1 MANKKLDFGELIEL
15 VFNQNQ
21 SSKQN
26 KDRLFKLAK
35 SNKDLNTIKKLA
47 NDLQFKNAIL
57 HLDKIDKLSLNDAI
71 KNKDI
76 NLLKN
81 LIDKETDL
89 SKINIADLYKNN
101 YSFEFIKIL
110 IEYGAR
116 LNSKTIIFVPSF
128 GTSLHVSILNITII
142 KKNIDFFKFLLTQ
155 NDSIDNFELNNK
167 FTSLMIA
174 IWCDNFK
181 IVEILINKGV
191 DIEAKDINGVTP
203 LIRAS
208 CQGYKDIVEVLL
220 KNGAN
225 VHSKDNNNGTAIED
239 AYFMKHFNI
248 VDLLL
253 KYGATMSDLDKF
265 RHSNIGKEKEKLISE
280 CVQKILKTIKSDYI
294 AKQFVLEELESAKE
308 SKTKESLDWVTLSGY
323 KNEEFENAMSNSLP
337 EVDGPYGP
345 QQTLSRLQVEYF
357 GRDYIISS
365 RYRREIVDRIIKK
378 YSLGKY
384 KNIEKQLILEN
395 QDVITISND
404 KNFIEYKNE
413 KFNKIYDKKYFNRK
427 LKQYI
432 ELTDNKVVIYEADYN
447 NKKSKNYI
455 NIVYEREL
463 TPEIILEDAI
473 KYKSIRLLKKA
484 FDKGINAKEH
494 NIMLFILENY
504 DNEFIKLLINNNA
517 KLDIRSEYGSSA
529 LMAAIDFDKIEIAKL
544 LIQKGVDCSIQA
556 TDMGKESQTAL
567 TLACSKNDLETN
579 NYIDIIKLII
589 NKHKKINSYEASC
602 VERLIFN
609 PTLAKFLSSLLV
621 EDNDCT
627 YTMLMYVINLQGSF
641 LLNSFDS
648 IWEITVDKSDSLEND
663 KNEYLNKILLVCDN
677 LIKGGVDLNFKSKGK
692 TALSIAKELCLEEVI
707 NLIKNYQTINL
718 NKVGFIKFG
727 NYMINLTGDKTLLIN
742 INNVDKVRKLNK
754 ISQNKFQDDNNNTFL
769 ISNEIVILQD
779 SLGEKNEYIVESLEG
794 KILDINE
801 THDPKALADLLKKF
815 SNDKRLKY
823 TNHPW
828 TDITYKDFYENIKS
842 GWNDIK
848 DDLEML
854 STILFK
860 QINGFLLNE
869 DDTSIGFSSKPIKD
883 QLKSGNIKPDAIEEL
898 NESIDKFKQSI
909 SIKND
914 ENQKLI
920 ELFERVLDKCQL
932 DLDIDLESIED
943 FSTKFFTD
951 VIKLED
957 ALVLILKDINKMDS
971 NAEIRVIADSAL
983 DLITLKIIHK
993 ESTYND
999 DSSVLLN
1006 TISETGNFKSI
1017 YDLLKYVCHW
1027 GIETECTD
1035 GVQKIHYLCPQ
1046 TDSLS
1051 PYLDPSNTNVEG
1063 FTHVLRFYK

>member
-323 KNEEFENAMSNSLP
+323 KNEEFENAMSKI
-337 EVDGPYGP
+337 
-345 QQTLSRLQVEYF
+345 
-357 GRDYIISS
+357 GR
-365 RYRREIVDRIIKK
+365 
-378 YSLGKY
+378 
-384 KNIEKQLILEN
+384 
-395 QDVITISND
+395 
-404 KNFIEYKNE
+404 
-413 KFNKIYDKKYFNRK
+413 
-427 LKQYI
+427 
-432 ELTDNKVVIYEADYN
+432 A
-447 NKKSKNYI
+447 
-455 NIVYEREL
+455 
-463 TPEIILEDAI
+463 
-473 KYKSIRLLKKA
+473 
-484 FDKGINAKEH
+484 
-494 NIMLFILENY
+494 
-504 DNEFIKLLINNNA
+504 
-517 KLDIRSEYGSSA
+517 
-529 LMAAIDFDKIEIAKL
+529 
-544 LIQKGVDCSIQA
+544 
-556 TDMGKESQTAL
+556 
-567 TLACSKNDLETN
+567 
-579 NYIDIIKLII
+579 
-589 NKHKKINSYEASC
+589 
-602 VERLIFN
+602 
-609 PTLAKFLSSLLV
+609 
-621 EDNDCT
+621 
-627 YTMLMYVINLQGSF
+627 
-641 LLNSFDS
+641 
-648 IWEITVDKSDSLEND
+648 
-663 KNEYLNKILLVCDN
+663 
-677 LIKGGVDLNFKSKGK
+677 
-692 TALSIAKELCLEEVI
+692 
-707 NLIKNYQTINL
+707 
-718 NKVGFIKFG
+718 
-727 NYMINLTGDKTLLIN
+727 
-742 INNVDKVRKLNK
+742 
-754 ISQNKFQDDNNNTFL
+754 
-769 ISNEIVILQD
+769 
-779 SLGEKNEYIVESLEG
+779 
-794 KILDINE
+794 
-801 THDPKALADLLKKF
+801 
-815 SNDKRLKY
+815 
-823 TNHPW
+823 
-828 TDITYKDFYENIKS
+828 
-842 GWNDIK
+842 
-848 DDLEML
+848 
-854 STILFK
+854 
-860 QINGFLLNE
+860 
-869 DDTSIGFSSKPIKD
+869 
-883 QLKSGNIKPDAIEEL
+883 
-898 NESIDKFKQSI
+898 
-909 SIKND
+909 
-914 ENQKLI
+914 
-920 ELFERVLDKCQL
+920 
-932 DLDIDLESIED
+932 
-943 FSTKFFTD
+943 
-951 VIKLED
+951 
-957 ALVLILKDINKMDS
+957 
-971 NAEIRVIADSAL
+971 
-983 DLITLKIIHK
+983 
-993 ESTYND
+993 
-999 DSSVLLN
+999 
-1006 TISETGNFKSI
+1006 
-1017 YDLLKYVCHW
+1017 
-1027 GIETECTD
+1027 
-1035 GVQKIHYLCPQ
+1035 
-1046 TDSLS
+1046 
-1051 PYLDPSNTNVEG
+1051 
-1063 FTHVLRFYK
+1063 HV